1 MLEFLKIS
9 DLTGFIHCSREIF
22 RCRFAK
28 TLANQGTAFAYT
40 HGVRRVIL
48 LLFISGVSLLTVAPD
63 VRSEGLVDS
72 KDKFYYRT
80 PDGRIVSARIIRH
93 YRVPVVHPDAKVDSR
108 LDPRLC
114 RAATI
119 AEERA
124 NARPRARCW
133 RYVKEALLAAGV
145 IDSYPKSNYASEA
158 GEELVR
164 CYGFT
169 PLPVRDQFAA
179 PIGAVLVFGHG
190 TESHVVIRTKKGFAS
205 DYWTKNRCKYPLV
218 AVYGKFTS

>member
-1 MLEFLKIS
+1 
-9 DLTGFIHCSREIF
+9 
-22 RCRFAK
+22 
-28 TLANQGTAFAYT
+28 
-40 HGVRRVIL
+40 VRRVIFF
-48 LLFISGVSLLTVAPD
+48 LFFSAVILTIVAPEI
-63 VRSEGLVDS
+63 RAEGLIDS

-80 PDGRIVSARIIRH
+80 PDGKIASARIIRH
-93 YRVPVVHPDAKVDSR
+93 YRVPVVHPDAKIDSR

-114 RAATI
+114 KAATI
-119 AEERA
+119 AEEHA

-169 PLPVRDQFAA
+169 QLKVHDQFAA

-190 TESHVVIRTKKGFAS
+190 AESHVVIRTKTGFAS

-218 AVYGKFTS
+218 AVYGKFSS